1 MKGHDVYAKSA
12 YIRYTLIVTIVV
24 WVVAFLMAG
33 VLITNAKFEVSI
45 CEPAGGPC
53 TPNIYSDLW
62 SSNGWVATSMFGAN
76 CFFVMAYLMLLTF
89 GRNRLCAN
97 AWIGVMMLVWI
108 VNMVSWVGLLAESIN
123 CNRPNAGNRGNICT
137 SLEACLV
144 PEFFN
149 DPANGCP
156 NSPFGA
162 RAYTLQLSDLHWRS
176 DFKWLFGA
184 VTLFTFVLNL
194 IVMLFVFIVWCG
206 AINVRSTRLAKK
218 TQ

>member
-1 MKGHDVYAKSA
+1 
-12 YIRYTLIVTIVV
+12 
-24 WVVAFLMAG
+24 
-33 VLITNAKFEVSI
+33 
-45 CEPAGGPC
+45 
-53 TPNIYSDLW
+53 
-62 SSNGWVATSMFGAN
+62 MFGAN
-76 CFFVMAYLMLLTF
+76 CFFVMAYLMLLAF

-97 AWIGVMMLVWI
+97 IWIFVMMLVWLVDMI
-108 VNMVSWVGLLAESIN
+108 SWVGLLAEYVN
-123 CNRPNAGNRGNICT
+123 CNRPGFRGNICT

-162 RAYTLQLSDLHWRS
+162 RAYTLQLSDLQPRD
-176 DFKWLFGA
+176 DFKWLFGT

-194 IVMLFVFIVWCG
+194 IVMVFVFIVWCG
-206 AINVRSTRLAKK
+206 AINVRSLRLASKK